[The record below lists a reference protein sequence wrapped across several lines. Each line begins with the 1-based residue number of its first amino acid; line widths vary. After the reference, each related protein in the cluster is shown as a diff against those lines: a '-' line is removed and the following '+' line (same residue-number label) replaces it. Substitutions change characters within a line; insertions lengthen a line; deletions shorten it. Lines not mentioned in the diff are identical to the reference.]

1 MWGIELEN
9 RLKCNRKSRIF
20 WKVFIVNIVMLLM
33 IVIIAYLLL
42 YYLLPS
48 FYKNY
53 KIKEFRQLSSELIG
67 QIKDGQKET
76 EALLAFS
83 ERYDVDIIL
92 KDEQDDIIFD
102 YYRSN
107 TIVTNIDQDKDM
119 PEISVDPEQEKNK
132 PAELSTSYEL
142 NNEVRTL
149 FIIIPLEPIDEA
161 KEVVIQIY
169 PYACL
174 VCFIFAFILS
184 IGFTNMVVKPIKII
198 SKATKNMSKLEA
210 DAYIQI
216 DSSDEIGE
224 LSSDINGL
232 YSELKA
238 TIDSLNQEINKYS
251 SEENKKINF
260 LRTISHELKNPLA
273 SANSLLEGVIY
284 EIPPYTDEPK
294 KYLLESKELIEKAI
308 SLTKESLKFSTYKD
322 KEEAEDFYLCGIVEE
337 ILSQYRVIIESKQIK
352 CNVDIDGEYCI
363 RERKNIF
370 SKALSN
376 IISNAVNYTSKNG
389 RINIYLRN
397 NCLSVENTCVPL
409 RNEQL
414 EKIFEPFYS
423 VNNDNK
429 MSTGLGLYI
438 VNQLLNILHIRYR
451 FVPFDNGMRF
461 IIELNSKQE

>member
-1 MWGIELEN
+1 MEN

-119 PEISVDPEQEKNK
+119 PEISVDTEQEKNK

-169 PYACL
+169 PYGERLEDKKDLPAL
-174 VCFIFAFILS
+174 YRAFGESFKHLDS
-184 IGFTNMVVKPIKII
+184 W
-198 SKATKNMSKLEA
+198 S
-210 DAYIQI
+210 AYMIT
-216 DSSDEIGE
+216 S
-224 LSSDINGL
+224 
-232 YSELKA
+232 Y
-238 TIDSLNQEINKYS
+238 
-251 SEENKKINF
+251 
-260 LRTISHELKNPLA
+260 
-273 SANSLLEGVIY
+273 
-284 EIPPYTDEPK
+284 
-294 KYLLESKELIEKAI
+294 
-308 SLTKESLKFSTYKD
+308 
-322 KEEAEDFYLCGIVEE
+322 EEAERYFG
-337 ILSQYRVIIESKQIK
+337 
-352 CNVDIDGEYCI
+352 
-363 RERKNIF
+363 RK
-370 SKALSN
+370 AD
-376 IISNAVNYTSKNG
+376 KN
-389 RINIYLRN
+389 RKIY
-397 NCLSVENTCVPL
+397 
-409 RNEQL
+409 
-414 EKIFEPFYS
+414 
-423 VNNDNK
+423 
-429 MSTGLGLYI
+429 
-438 VNQLLNILHIRYR
+438 
-451 FVPFDNGMRF
+451 NGMLKTYFYQFLGPKPPKKPR
-461 IIELNSKQE
+461 EK

>member
-1 MWGIELEN
+1 MGN
-9 RLKCNRKSRIF
+9 KLKSNRKSRIF
-20 WKVFIVNIVMLLM
+20 RKVFIVNIVMLLM
-33 IVIIAYLLL
+33 IIIIAYLLL

-53 KIKEFRQLSSELIG
+53 KIKEFKQLSSELIG
-67 QIKDGQKET
+67 QITDGQNET
-76 EALLAFS
+76 EALLDFS
-83 ERYDVDIIL
+83 ERYDVDIVL
-92 KDEQDDIIFD
+92 KNEQDDIIFD

-107 TIVTNIDQDKDM
+107 TIVTNIEQDEAV
-119 PEISVDPEQEKNK
+119 PEISVDLEQEKNST
-132 PAELSTSYEL
+132 AELSISYEL
-142 NNEVRTL
+142 DDETRKL
-149 FIIIPLEPIDEA
+149 LIIIPLEPIDEA
-161 KEVVIQIY
+161 KAVVIQIY

-184 IGFTNMVVKPIKII
+184 TGFTNMVVKPIKII
-198 SKATKNMSKLEA
+198 SRATKNMSNLES

-216 DSSDEIGE
+216 ESKDEIGE
-224 LSSDINGL
+224 LSNDINRL
-232 YSELKA
+232 YSELKT

-284 EIPPYTDEPK
+284 EIPPYTEEPK

-322 KEEAEDFYLCGIVEE
+322 KEAAEDFYLCEIVEE

-352 CNVDIDGEYCI
+352 CNVDIDNEYSI

-370 SKALSN
+370 SKVLSN

-389 RINIYLRN
+389 KINIYLKD
-397 NCLSVENTCVPL
+397 NCLTVENTCVPL
-409 RNEQL
+409 KDEQL

-423 VNNDNK
+423 VGNDNK

-451 FVPFDNGMRF
+451 FVPFDEGMRF
-461 IIELNSKQE
+461 VMELNRCNS